1 MWEGREKALNT
12 IKQELVCEVNDTRH
26 RREKL
31 GRRDKNGSCSVI
43 WARTMSHLWTTI
55 QQSIIF
61 WLLFQGDKKTLH
73 VTWKALCTKRDLGGR
88 KGILLAKWMHLS
100 MKSTKNSTSVSLKTL
115 PMEDATLNMENGQQK
130 LLQILQS
137 WANDLCS
144 KFKERAPFVLVSNLC
159 SVLWNKD
166 TFCVPHIS
174 CFLLC
179 QCNEWTMSL
188 SDMIFVSSVCTSLLI
203 FPSLMGKIW

>member
-26 RREKL
+26 RWEKL
-31 GRRDKNGSCSVI
+31 GRSDKNGSCSVI

-73 VTWKALCTKRDLGGR
+73 VTWKASCTKRDLGGR

-100 MKSTKNSTSVSLKTL
+100 MKSTKNSISVSLKTL
-115 PMEDATLNMENGQQK
+115 PMQWKMLHWIWKTGHRNCCKFFNPEQMIYAQNSRKGPP
-130 LLQILQS
+130 
-137 WANDLCS
+137 LC
-144 KFKERAPFVLVSNLC
+144 
-159 SVLWNKD
+159 
-166 TFCVPHIS
+166 
-174 CFLLC
+174 
-179 QCNEWTMSL
+179 
-188 SDMIFVSSVCTSLLI
+188 
-203 FPSLMGKIW
+203 